1 MDSPAGG
8 AGDLEDLSASEGMTS
23 MPAVTSASGADPG
36 DEPRPRDAPDVALVE
51 RSRPDEVTFAK
62 QVGVFAGTLMFALGL
77 LVPVVVL
84 LWGAL
89 SIGASAMAGTALLH
103 TRGLEPKTFG
113 TALVVGL
120 VVAGGLLIWASL
132 AAAVS
137 AEPVVAPSGRVR
149 PARTRPVG
157 HPFLGAMVA
166 LLAASLLMTLAAS
179 THSPFF
185 PYPFATIVLV
195 ATVTF
200 IAVVSLVVAFR
211 VVRRLWI
218 VTFDWA
224 CHGHYR
230 AGFVTACLLMLGLA
244 GAWAQRAGWTARPI
258 RWAWS
263 EAELDDVH
271 GPTGVVDAGEKLL
284 CLGAGELEPRLAR
297 SASAPVCSFLPG
309 VGAGSRRDQCFETL
323 MARSYGKVVRI
334 VASGT
339 SSMAD
344 AEDLVVDAMLVTCL
358 RSELPDNPEGFLIT
372 VASNAAKHLG
382 VRRGRE
388 IPCDDL
394 ERVAAAACRPDDTV
408 ELRES
413 KMARLTHETMCRL
426 RPREKEV
433 AELYLHGRR
442 FREID
447 QALGLKSGKAK
458 NTFNY
463 AMDRL
468 KPELED
474 VLEACRIE

>member
-1 MDSPAGG
+1 
-8 AGDLEDLSASEGMTS
+8 
-23 MPAVTSASGADPG
+23 MPAVTPASGADP
-36 DEPRPRDAPDVALVE
+36 DHEPRPRDAPEVALVE
-51 RSRPDEVTFAK
+51 RTRPDEVTFAK
-62 QVGVFAGTLMFALGL
+62 QVGVFAGMLMFALGL

-89 SIGASAMAGTALLH
+89 SVGVSAMAGTALLH

-120 VVAGGLLIWASL
+120 VVAGGLLLWASL
-132 AAAVS
+132 AAMVS

-157 HPFLGAMVA
+157 HPFLGAMAA

-200 IAVVSLVVAFR
+200 IAVVSLVAAFR

-224 CHGHYR
+224 CQGHYR

-244 GAWAQRAGWTARPI
+244 GAWAQRAGWSARPI
-258 RWAWS
+258 RWAWA

-297 SASAPVCSFLPG
+297 SASAPACSFLPDG
-309 VGAGSRRDQCFETL
+309 VRMSASGRVRRPAADQAQRDACFKALMPSVYRDTVSKLARTFSRETARDAASEALLNVCRGQTRADDLAAYYYQAARRSAVKLVEKERREAPCDAVDELAGSC
-323 MARSYGKVVRI
+323 
-334 VASGT
+334 ASAL
-339 SSMAD
+339 SPEKLLAI
-344 AEDLVVDAMLVTCL
+344 EKLVTCRL
-358 RSELPDNPEGFLIT
+358 AANERVMFELWLAGMTYAEIGEVVGMDAPRAKDGLN
-372 VASNAAKHLG
+372 NALK
-382 VRRGRE
+382 R
-388 IPCDDL
+388 L
-394 ERVAAAACRPDDTV
+394 ERQNDRP
-408 ELRES
+408 
-413 KMARLTHETMCRL
+413 LTDC
-426 RPREKEV
+426 
-433 AELYLHGRR
+433 
-442 FREID
+442 ID
-447 QALGLKSGKAK
+447 
-458 NTFNY
+458 
-463 AMDRL
+463 
-468 KPELED
+468 P
-474 VLEACRIE
+474 